1 MTRQRTRGSYSV
13 GVARKAQIL
22 DAAVAHF
29 EEVGYSRTSMAR
41 IATEVGLTGPGL
53 SHYFPSKEHLLVA
66 VAERRFDILSDWA
79 TDDDVITDGT
89 RPLRRMLHLAEM
101 LLSRPGL
108 IELFT
113 LVSSAAA
120 DPTTP
125 AHALFVARY
134 ERVIAALRD
143 GFQEGVDAGALRADV
158 DYEQLARECIAVADG
173 LQLQWVLS
181 GGTIDLLS
189 QTRSHLE
196 RIAPTILVSGA
207 TIDLSKPAPGGQLD
221 PQSAPLAT

>member
-22 DAAVAHF
+22 DAAIAHF

-41 IATEVGLTGPGL
+41 IAADVGLTGPGL
-53 SHYFPSKEHLLVA
+53 SHYFPTKEHLLVA
-66 VAERRFDILSDWA
+66 AAERRFDILSDWA
-79 TDDDVITDGT
+79 TDDCAITDGT

-108 IELFT
+108 IELFAW
-113 LVSSAAA
+113 SPPRRQIPQPQ
-120 DPTTP
+120 PTPFSLRGT
-125 AHALFVARY
+125 
-134 ERVIAALRD
+134 RVIAALRD
-143 GFQEGVDAGALRADV
+143 GFQEGVDAGTLRADV
-158 DYEQLARECIAVADG
+158 DYEQLARECVAVADG

-207 TIDLSKPAPGGQLD
+207 RIDLSQPAPGGQLD
-221 PQSAPLAT
+221 PQSAALAT